1 MKRIAF
7 FTYGMLSYLLF
18 LVIYVYFAGFVGNF
32 LVPKS
37 LDSMSH
43 DSGESGPLAWSVAVD
58 VLLLLAFAAQ
68 HSIMARPAFKKVW
81 TRFVPQ
87 PIERSTYVLAS
98 NLVVL
103 LLIWQWRPLPA
114 VIWEVRN
121 PVGSGLLTG
130 IFIAGWFGVP
140 LVTLMINHFD
150 LFGARQVW
158 LYLQGTA
165 YTSLPFKTPLA
176 YRFVRH
182 PLYVAWALFF
192 WATPTMTV
200 GHLLFAGLLTIY
212 MVAAS
217 KVEERDLVAHF
228 GNQYEDY
235 RRRVPAFIPLMG
247 KIAAEPTASLHTA
260 ATKSE

>member
-7 FTYGMLSYLLF
+7 FTYGMLSYLMF
-18 LVIYVYFAGFVGNF
+18 LGIYVYFAGFVGNF

-37 LDSMSH
+37 LDKSLA
-43 DSGESGPLAWSVAVD
+43 SGESGPLAWSVAVD

-68 HSIMARPAFKKVW
+68 HSIMARPAFKKIW
-81 TRFVPQ
+81 TQFIPL

-103 LLIWQWRPLPA
+103 LMIWQWRPLPA
-114 VIWEVRN
+114 VIWEVRG
-121 PVGSGLLTG
+121 PLGSGVLSG

-158 LYLQGTA
+158 LYLQGKA

-176 YRFVRH
+176 YGIVRH

-192 WATPTMTV
+192 WATPTMTA
-200 GHLLFAGLLTIY
+200 GHLLFAGLLTTY

-217 KVEERDLVAHF
+217 KVEERDLIAHF
-228 GNQYEDY
+228 GKQYEDY
-235 RRRVPAFIPLMG
+235 RRRVPAFVPLLG
-247 KIAAEPTASLHTA
+247 KTAAESRSPLQL
-260 ATKSE
+260 ATPKSE